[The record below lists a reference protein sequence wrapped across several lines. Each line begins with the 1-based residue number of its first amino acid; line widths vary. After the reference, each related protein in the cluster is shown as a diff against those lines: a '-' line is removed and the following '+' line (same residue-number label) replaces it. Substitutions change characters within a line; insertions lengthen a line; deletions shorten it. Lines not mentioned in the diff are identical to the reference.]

1 LSSAKT
7 KIRTNKDM
15 ILSLLD
21 THHFETFTK
30 RSKQQSVTPAHCVT
44 VLDIG
49 ASQPPLNLNMS
60 KRLIIE
66 VKEAR

>member
-1 LSSAKT
+1 VLKQKYVPTKT
-7 KIRTNKDM
+7 M

-21 THHFETFTK
+21 THHFETLTK